1 MPITKNKIDYGEN
14 IKLYYKTQISQDEKT
29 QSKKKC

>member
-14 IKLYYKTQISQDEKT
+14 IKLYYKTQISQEWEN
-29 QSKKKC
+29 SI